1 MSFPQAFV
9 DPSSVAVV
17 GASEDRAKW
26 GYWLAAGALAGAGRR
41 QVWLVNRR
49 AAQILG
55 RPCSPTVGDLPEAP
69 DLVVLSVPPEHVRPV
84 VRDALAKGCRAFL
97 GITAGL
103 GAEEAEL
110 ASMLRRA
117 GARMI
122 GPNSLGLFNADTE
135 LLLAWGNFVPGSLA
149 IVSQSG
155 QLGSEIAGLGA
166 RAGLGVSR
174 FCSVGNQLDVGAA
187 DVLET
192 LVADEHTTTVAL
204 YLESFADGARIVSA
218 LRALRRAG
226 KHVLVLATGAS
237 EGSRRLARSHTGSM
251 TSALDVVDAAC
262 RAAGALRVATP
273 RELVDA
279 ARVLDATAPPDGRR
293 VAVISD
299 SGGQGGIAAD
309 LAAAQGLRAEVFTDR
324 LQAALRAMLPAAAAV
339 SNPVDLAGAG
349 EADLQVY
356 ARVAESVA
364 ASGEVDSIVLSGYLG
379 CYGED
384 SPSLVDAESAVID
397 RLGRLH
403 RTGAGHVPL
412 IVHSMS
418 ASSPAVARLRE
429 HRVPVFD
436 TIDAALGAL
445 DHATR
450 LGGRPRPAPAAER
463 TATAVPAAE
472 PNGAAVPEPGYW
484 AARAYLTAL
493 GIAMPEARR
502 VTDAA
507 GFAEACASLRPPLVL
522 KAGWI
527 EHKSEHRAVRTGL
540 GPDTAAAAFR
550 EMYERLGPG
559 EYVVEEQDTRPG
571 VVEMLIGARRDRDF
585 GPTVAVGHGGVHAEL
600 WRDVSVELAPVD
612 RHMAAGMLDRLRSR
626 RLLDG
631 WRGQPAVDVEALID
645 AVVAVSEAIATGT
658 GVADIEVNPIRVGPG
673 GALAVDALVVSRSAR
688 EAEPEAE
695 PESASAAAPEVE
707 PEAATEGSPE
717 AAPEV
722 TGVNGHRETTE
733 KQEKTSE
740 HVH

>member
-17 GASEDRAKW
+17 GATEDRAKW
-26 GYWLAAGALAGAGRR
+26 GYWLATGALAGAGRR
-41 QVWLVNRR
+41 EVRLVNRR
-49 AAQILG
+49 AAQVLG
-55 RPCSPTVGDLPEAP
+55 RPCRATVGDLPETP
-69 DLVVLSVPPEHVRPV
+69 DLVVLCVPSEHVLPV

-97 GITAGL
+97 SITAGL
-103 GAEEAEL
+103 GSDEAEL
-110 ASMLRRA
+110 AAMLRRA

-122 GPNSLGLFNADTE
+122 GPNSLGLFNAATN
-135 LLLAWGNFVPGSLA
+135 LRLAWGNFAPGSLA

-166 RAGLGVSR
+166 RADLGVSR
-174 FCSVGNQLDVGAA
+174 FYSVGNQLDVGAA
-187 DVLET
+187 DVLES

-204 YLESFADGARIVSA
+204 YLESFADGTRIVTA
-218 LRALRRAG
+218 LGALRRAG

-273 RELVDA
+273 RELVDV
-279 ARVLDATAPPDGRR
+279 ARVLDVTAPPGGRR
-293 VAVISD
+293 VAIISD

-309 LAAAQGLRAEVFTDR
+309 LAAAHGLRAQVFTDG
-324 LQAALRAMLPAAAAV
+324 LQAALRAVLPAAAAV

-356 ARVAESVA
+356 AKVAELVA
-364 ASGEVDSIVLSGYLG
+364 ASGEVDSVVLSGYLG

-384 SPSLVDAESAVID
+384 APSLVGAESAVID

-403 RTGAGHVPL
+403 RADAARVPL

-418 ASSPAVARLRE
+418 AASPAVSRLRE

-445 DHATR
+445 DRATR
-450 LGGRPRPAPAAER
+450 LGGRPRRAPATER
-463 TATAVPAAE
+463 SGPGAPAVE
-472 PNGAAVPEPGYW
+472 PIGAAVPEPGYW
-484 AARAYLTAL
+484 AARAFLTAL

-502 VTDAA
+502 VTDAT
-507 GFAEACASLRPPLVL
+507 GFAAACASLRPPLVL

-527 EHKSEHRAVRTGL
+527 EHKSEHQAVRTGL

-550 EMYERLGPG
+550 EMHERLGPG

-612 RHMAAGMLDRLRSR
+612 RHTAAGMLDRLRSR

-645 AVVAVSEAIATGT
+645 AIVAVSGAIAATT
-658 GVADIEVNPIRVGPG
+658 GVADIEVNPIRVGPE
-673 GALAVDALVVSRSAR
+673 GALAVDALVLSRSA
-688 EAEPEAE
+688 
-695 PESASAAAPEVE
+695 
-707 PEAATEGSPE
+707 PEAAPE

-722 TGVNGHRETTE
+722 SGVNGHRETTE
-733 KQEKTSE
+733 KQEKSRE

>member
-17 GASEDRAKW
+17 GATEDRAKW
-26 GYWLAAGALAGAGRR
+26 GYWLATGALAGAGRR

-49 AAQILG
+49 AAQVLG
-55 RPCSPTVGDLPEAP
+55 QACRPAVDDLPRAP
-69 DLVVLSVPPEHVRPV
+69 DLVALCVPPQHVLPV

-97 GITAGL
+97 SITAGL

-110 ASMLRRA
+110 AALLRES

-122 GPNSLGLFNADTE
+122 GPNSLGLFNAAAE
-135 LLLAWGNFVPGSLA
+135 LRLAWGHFTPGRLA

-174 FCSVGNQLDVGAA
+174 FYSVGNQLDVGAV
-187 DVLET
+187 DVLES
-192 LVADEHTTTVAL
+192 LVSDEHTTTVAL
-204 YLESFADGARIVSA
+204 YLESFADGARIVTA
-218 LRALRRAG
+218 LEALRRAG
-226 KHVLVLATGAS
+226 KHALLLTTGAS

-279 ARVLDATAPPDGRR
+279 ARVLDATAPPGGRW
-293 VAVISD
+293 VAIVSD

-309 LAAAQGLRAEVFTDR
+309 LAADRGLRAPVFTEP
-324 LQAALRAMLPAAAAV
+324 LQARLRDLLPAAAAV

-356 ARVAESVA
+356 ARVTELVA

-384 SPSLVDAESAVID
+384 SPSLQDAESAVID
-397 RLGRLH
+397 RLGRRP
-403 RTGAGHVPL
+403 RTDAAHVPL

-418 ASSPAVARLRE
+418 AASPAIARLRE

-436 TIDAALGAL
+436 TIDGALGAL
-445 DHATR
+445 GHLTR
-450 LGGRPRPAPAAER
+450 LGGRPRPAPMTVR
-463 TATAVPAAE
+463 TEAAVPA
-472 PNGAAVPEPGYW
+472 PGYW
-484 AARAYLTAL
+484 AARTFLTAL

-507 GFAEACASLRPPLVL
+507 GFVEACASLRPPLVL

-527 EHKSEHRAVRTGL
+527 EHKSEHRAVSTGL
-540 GPDTAAAAFR
+540 GPATADAVFR

-571 VVEMLIGARRDRDF
+571 VVELLIGARRDRDF
-585 GPTVAVGHGGVHAEL
+585 GPTVTVGHGGVLAEL
-600 WRDVSVELAPVD
+600 WHDVSVELAPVD
-612 RHMAAGMLDRLRSR
+612 RRTAAGMLDRLRSR

-631 WRGQPAVDVEALID
+631 WRGQPAVDLDALID
-645 AVVAVSEAIATGT
+645 AIVAVSEAIAATPGL
-658 GVADIEVNPIRVGPG
+658 ADIEVNPIRVGPE
-673 GALAVDALVVSRSAR
+673 GALAVDALVVPRAEDVVAKAVC
-688 EAEPEAE
+688 EA
-695 PESASAAAPEVE
+695 
-707 PEAATEGSPE
+707 
-717 AAPEV
+717 
-722 TGVNGHRETTE
+722 TGVHRHRETTDE
-733 KQEKTSE
+733 QEASRE

>member
-17 GASEDRAKW
+17 GATEDRAKW
-26 GYWLAAGALAGAGRR
+26 GYWLATGALAGADRR
-41 QVWLVNRR
+41 QVLLVNRR
-49 AAQILG
+49 AAQVLG
-55 RPCSPTVGDLPEAP
+55 QPCRPTVGDLPQAP
-69 DLVVLSVPPEHVRPV
+69 DLVVVCVPPRHVLPV

-97 GITAGL
+97 AITTGL
-103 GAEEAEL
+103 GADEARL
-110 ASMLRRA
+110 AALLRES

-122 GPNSLGLFNADTE
+122 GPNSLGLFNAATQ
-135 LLLAWGNFVPGSLA
+135 LRLAWGNFTPGSLA

-174 FCSVGNQLDVGAA
+174 FCSVGNQLDVGAV
-187 DVLET
+187 DVLES
-192 LVADEHTTTVAL
+192 LVGDEHTTTVAL
-204 YLESFADGARIVSA
+204 YLESFADGARIVTA
-218 LRALRRAG
+218 LEALRRAG
-226 KHVLVLATGAS
+226 KHALVLTTGAS

-262 RAAGALRVATP
+262 RAAGALRVTSP
-273 RELVDA
+273 RELVDT
-279 ARVLDATAPPDGRR
+279 ARVLDTTTAPGGRR
-293 VAVISD
+293 VAIISD

-309 LAAAQGLRAEVFTDR
+309 LATSRGLRAPVFTER
-324 LQAALRAMLPAAAAV
+324 LRSGLRELLPDAAAV

-356 ARVAESVA
+356 ARVAELVA

-397 RLGRLH
+397 RLGRFGRLERLDRLDRLGSRH
-403 RTGAGHVPL
+403 RTDAVRVPL
-412 IVHSMS
+412 VVHSMS
-418 ASSPAVARLRE
+418 AASPAVVRLRE
-429 HRVPVFD
+429 HGVPVFD
-436 TIDAALGAL
+436 TVDAAVGAL
-445 DHATR
+445 GHVTR
-450 LGGRPRPAPAAER
+450 LGARPRPAPATVR
-463 TATAVPAAE
+463 TE
-472 PNGAAVPEPGYW
+472 AAVPLPGYW
-484 AARAYLTAL
+484 AARTFLTAL

-507 GFAEACASLRPPLVL
+507 GFADACGSLRPPLVL

-527 EHKSEHRAVRTGL
+527 EHKSEHQAVSTGL
-540 GPDTAAAAFR
+540 GPDTAAAVFR

-612 RHMAAGMLDRLRSR
+612 RRTAAGMLDRLRSR
-626 RLLDG
+626 RLLEG
-631 WRGQPAVDVEALID
+631 WRGQPAVDVDALID
-645 AVVAVSEAIATGT
+645 AIVAVSEAIAATP
-658 GVADIEVNPIRVGPG
+658 GVADIEVNPIRVGPE
-673 GALAVDALVVSRSAR
+673 GALAVDALVVPRTADVV
-688 EAEPEAE
+688 
-695 PESASAAAPEVE
+695 PESAC
-707 PEAATEGSPE
+707 EATGANGRRESTEE
-717 AAPEV
+717 
-722 TGVNGHRETTE
+722 
-733 KQEKTSE
+733 QEISRE

>member
-17 GASEDRAKW
+17 GATEDRAKW
-26 GYWLAAGALAGAGRR
+26 GYWLASGALAGAGRR
-41 QVWLVNRR
+41 EVWLVNHR
-49 AAQILG
+49 AAQVLG
-55 RPCSPTVGDLPEAP
+55 QPCRRTVGDLPEAP
-69 DLVVLSVPPEHVRPV
+69 DLVALCVPPEHVLPV

-97 GITAGL
+97 SITAGL
-103 GAEEAEL
+103 GAGEAEL
-110 ASMLRRA
+110 AALLRES
-117 GARMI
+117 GARML
-122 GPNSLGLFNADTE
+122 GPNSLGLFNAATQ
-135 LLLAWGNFVPGSLA
+135 LRLAWGNFTPGSLA

-174 FCSVGNQLDVGAA
+174 FYSVGNQLDVGAA
-187 DVLET
+187 DVLES

-204 YLESFADGARIVSA
+204 YLEGFADGARIVAA
-218 LRALRRAG
+218 LAALRRAG
-226 KHVLVLATGAS
+226 KHALVLTTGAS

-262 RAAGALRVATP
+262 RAVGALRVATP
-273 RELVDA
+273 RELVDT
-279 ARVLDATAPPDGRR
+279 ARVLDATAPPGGRR
-293 VAVISD
+293 VAIISD

-309 LAAAQGLRAEVFTDR
+309 LATARGLRAPVFTDR
-324 LQAALRAMLPAAAAV
+324 LQAGLRALLPAAAAV

-356 ARVAESVA
+356 AKVVESVA

-397 RLGRLH
+397 RLGDLR
-403 RTGAGHVPL
+403 RTDAARVRL

-418 ASSPAVARLRE
+418 ATSPAVARLRE

-436 TIDAALGAL
+436 TVDAALVAL
-445 DHATR
+445 GHATR
-450 LGGRPRPAPAAER
+450 LGGQPRPAPTTVR
-463 TATAVPAAE
+463 TAAAVPA
-472 PNGAAVPEPGYW
+472 PGYW
-484 AARAYLTAL
+484 AARTFLTAL

-507 GFAEACASLRPPLVL
+507 GFTEACASLRPPLVL

-527 EHKSEHRAVRTGL
+527 EHKSELQAVRTGL
-540 GPDTAAAAFR
+540 GPDNAAAVFR
-550 EMYERLGPG
+550 EMYQRLGPG

-585 GPTVAVGHGGVHAEL
+585 GPTVTVGHGGVHAEL
-600 WRDVSVELAPVD
+600 WRDVSLELAPVD
-612 RHMAAGMLDRLRSR
+612 RRTAAGMLDRLRSR
-626 RLLDG
+626 PLLDG
-631 WRGQPAVDVEALID
+631 WRGRPAVDLHALID
-645 AVVAVSEAIATGT
+645 AIVAVSEAIAATTGL
-658 GVADIEVNPIRVGPG
+658 ADIEVNPIRVGPQ
-673 GALAVDALVVSRSAR
+673 GALAVDALVVTSTA
-688 EAEPEAE
+688 EAVPE
-695 PESASAAAPEVE
+695 
-707 PEAATEGSPE
+707 T
-717 AAPEV
+717 
-722 TGVNGHRETTE
+722 TGANDRRETTE
-733 KQEKTSE
+733 EQETSRE

>member
-9 DPSSVAVV
+9 DPSSIAVV
-17 GASEDRAKW
+17 GATEDRAKW
-26 GYWLAAGALAGAGRR
+26 GYWLATGALAGADRR

-49 AAQILG
+49 AAQVLG
-55 RPCSPTVGDLPEAP
+55 QPCRTTVGDLPGTP
-69 DLVVLSVPPEHVRPV
+69 DLVAVCVPPEHVLPV
-84 VRDALAKGCRAFL
+84 VRHALAKGCRAFL
-97 GITAGL
+97 AITTGL
-103 GAEEAEL
+103 GADEAEL
-110 ASMLRRA
+110 ATLLHES

-122 GPNSLGLFNADTE
+122 GPNSLGLFNAATQ
-135 LLLAWGNFVPGSLA
+135 LRLAWGHFTPGTLA

-174 FCSVGNQLDVGAA
+174 FYSVGNQLDVGAV
-187 DVLET
+187 DVLES
-192 LVADEHTTTVAL
+192 LIADQHTTTVAL
-204 YLESFADGARIVSA
+204 YLESFADGARIVAA
-218 LRALRRAG
+218 LAALRRAG
-226 KHVLVLATGAS
+226 KHALVLTTGAS

-262 RAAGALRVATP
+262 RAAGALRVASP

-279 ARVLDATAPPDGRR
+279 ARVLDATAPPDGHR
-293 VAVISD
+293 VAIISD

-309 LAAAQGLRAEVFTDR
+309 LAAHRGLRAPVFTDR
-324 LQAALRAMLPAAAAV
+324 LQADLRALLPAAAAV

-349 EADLQVY
+349 EADPQVY
-356 ARVAESVA
+356 AQVAELVA

-397 RLGRLH
+397 RLGLRN
-403 RTGAGHVPL
+403 RAGAAGVRL

-418 ASSPAVARLRE
+418 AASPAVARLRE
-429 HRVPVFD
+429 HRIPVFD
-436 TIDAALGAL
+436 TVDAALGAL
-445 DHATR
+445 GHVTR
-450 LGGRPRPAPAAER
+450 LGGQPRPM
-463 TATAVPAAE
+463 TAMTVRGETTVPA
-472 PNGAAVPEPGYW
+472 PGYW
-484 AARAYLTAL
+484 AARTFLTAL
-493 GIAMPEARR
+493 GVAMPEARQ

-507 GFAEACASLRPPLVL
+507 GFAQACESLRPPLAL

-540 GPDTAAAAFR
+540 GPDTAAEVFR

-612 RHMAAGMLDRLRSR
+612 RRTAAGMLDRLRSR
-626 RLLDG
+626 GLLDG

-645 AVVAVSEAIATGT
+645 AIVAVSEAIAATP

-673 GALAVDALVVSRSAR
+673 GALAVDALVVSNAA
-688 EAEPEAE
+688 EAVPEA
-695 PESASAAAPEVE
+695 
-707 PEAATEGSPE
+707 
-717 AAPEV
+717 
-722 TGVNGHRETTE
+722 TGANGHRETTE
-733 KQEKTSE
+733 EQEKSRE

>member
-1 MSFPQAFV
+1 MSLPQAFV
-9 DPSSVAVV
+9 DPSSIAVV
-17 GASEDRAKW
+17 GATEDRAKW
-26 GYWLAAGALAGAGRR
+26 GYWLATGALAGADRR

-49 AAQILG
+49 AAQVLG
-55 RPCSPTVGDLPEAP
+55 QPCRPTVGDLPGTP
-69 DLVVLSVPPEHVRPV
+69 DLVAVCVPPEHVLPV

-97 GITAGL
+97 SITAGL
-103 GAEEAEL
+103 GADEAEL
-110 ASMLRRA
+110 AALLHES

-122 GPNSLGLFNADTE
+122 GPNSLGLFNAATQ
-135 LLLAWGNFVPGSLA
+135 LRLAWGNFTPGSLA

-155 QLGSEIAGLGA
+155 QLGSEISGLGA

-174 FCSVGNQLDVGAA
+174 FYSVGNQLDVGAV
-187 DVLET
+187 DVLES
-192 LVADEHTTTVAL
+192 LVGDEHTTTVAL
-204 YLESFADGARIVSA
+204 YLESFADGARIVAA

-226 KHVLVLATGAS
+226 KHALVLTTGAS

-262 RAAGALRVATP
+262 RAAGALRMASP

-279 ARVLDATAPPDGRR
+279 AKVLDATEPPGGRR
-293 VAVISD
+293 VAIVSD

-309 LAAAQGLRAEVFTDR
+309 LATDRGLRAPVFTDR
-324 LQAALRAMLPAAAAV
+324 LQTGLRALLPAAAAV

-356 ARVAESVA
+356 AQVVELVA

-397 RLGRLH
+397 RLGDLGRRH
-403 RTGAGHVPL
+403 RTDAAPVPL

-418 ASSPAVARLRE
+418 AASPAVARLRE

-445 DHATR
+445 GHVTR
-450 LGGRPRPAPAAER
+450 LGGRPRPAP
-463 TATAVPAAE
+463 VIE
-472 PNGAAVPEPGYW
+472 PVEAAVPTPGYW
-484 AARAYLTAL
+484 AARTFLTTL
-493 GIAMPEARR
+493 GVAMPEARR
-502 VTDAA
+502 VADAA

-527 EHKSEHRAVRTGL
+527 EHKSEHQAVRTGL
-540 GPDTAAAAFR
+540 GPDTAAAVFR

-600 WRDVSVELAPVD
+600 WRDVSLELAPVD
-612 RHMAAGMLDRLRSR
+612 RRTAAGMIDRLRSR

-631 WRGQPAVDVEALID
+631 WRGQPAVDIDALID
-645 AVVAVSEAIATGT
+645 AIVAVSEAIAATT

-673 GALAVDALVVSRSAR
+673 GALAVDALVVPRT
-688 EAEPEAE
+688 AEVVAQDVPE
-695 PESASAAAPEVE
+695 
-707 PEAATEGSPE
+707 T
-717 AAPEV
+717 
-722 TGVNGHRETTE
+722 TGAIGHREPTE
-733 KQEKTSE
+733 KQETSRE

>member
-17 GASEDRAKW
+17 GATEDRAKW
-26 GYWLAAGALAGAGRR
+26 GYWLATGALAGAGRR

-49 AAQILG
+49 SAQVLG
-55 RPCSPTVGDLPEAP
+55 QSCRPTVDALPQAP
-69 DLVVLSVPPEHVRPV
+69 DLVALCVPPRHVLPV

-97 GITAGL
+97 SITAGL
-103 GAEEAEL
+103 GADEAEL
-110 ASMLRRA
+110 AALLREF

-122 GPNSLGLFNADTE
+122 GPNSLGLFNAAAE
-135 LLLAWGNFVPGSLA
+135 LRLAWGNFTPGRLA

-174 FCSVGNQLDVGAA
+174 FYSVGNQLDVGAV
-187 DVLET
+187 DVLES
-192 LVADEHTTTVAL
+192 LVSDEHTSTVAL
-204 YLESFADGARIVSA
+204 YLESFADGARIVTA
-218 LRALRRAG
+218 LEALRRAG
-226 KHVLVLATGAS
+226 KHALLLTTGAS
-237 EGSRRLARSHTGSM
+237 EGSRLLARSHTGSM

-279 ARVLDATAPPDGRR
+279 ARVLDATAPPGGRR
-293 VAVISD
+293 VAIISD

-309 LAAAQGLRAEVFTDR
+309 LAADRGLRAPVFTEP
-324 LQAALRAMLPAAAAV
+324 LQARLRDLLPAAAAV

-356 ARVAESVA
+356 ARVTELVA
-364 ASGEVDSIVLSGYLG
+364 ASGEVDSIVLTGYLG

-397 RLGRLH
+397 RLGR
-403 RTGAGHVPL
+403 RRSTDAARVPL

-418 ASSPAVARLRE
+418 AASPAVARLRK

-436 TIDAALGAL
+436 TVDAALSAL
-445 DHATR
+445 GHVTR

-463 TATAVPAAE
+463 I
-472 PNGAAVPEPGYW
+472 GAAVPAPGYW
-484 AARAYLTAL
+484 AARTFLTDL

-502 VTDAA
+502 VTDTA
-507 GFAEACASLRPPLVL
+507 GFAAACASLRPPLVL

-540 GPDTAAAAFR
+540 GPDTATAVFR

-571 VVEMLIGARRDRDF
+571 VVELLIGARRDRDF
-585 GPTVAVGHGGVHAEL
+585 GPTVTVGHGGVLAEL
-600 WRDVSVELAPVD
+600 WHDVSVELAPVD
-612 RHMAAGMLDRLRSR
+612 GRTAAGMLDRLRSR

-631 WRGQPAVDVEALID
+631 WRGQPAVDLDALID
-645 AVVAVSEAIATGT
+645 AVVAVSEAIVAIP
-658 GVADIEVNPIRVGPG
+658 GVADIEVNPIRVGPE
-673 GALAVDALVVSRSAR
+673 GALAVDALVVPSAEYVVAKATH
-688 EAEPEAE
+688 EA
-695 PESASAAAPEVE
+695 
-707 PEAATEGSPE
+707 
-717 AAPEV
+717 
-722 TGVNGHRETTE
+722 TGVHRHRESTEEQETTR
-733 KQEKTSE
+733 E